1 MLRALLYPLPHNVKG
16 CIKET
21 IDGEPICIL
30 NSRLTY
36 EANLATYKHEL
47 KHKKDFDNYLEVMNS
62 YDIKKKE
69 FDKQSKTDEG
79 KGKIFDIEKPK
90 TTNRR
95 GRPKKD

>member
-47 KHKKDFDNYLEVMNS
+47 KHKKDFDNVEDVSELE
-62 YDIKKKE
+62 
-69 FDKQSKTDEG
+69 
-79 KGKIFDIEKPK
+79 KIRHK
-90 TTNRR
+90 
-95 GRPKKD
+95 